1 MPLLIAADDS
11 TGKAKT
17 TFLNIMMMTM
27 MTTMIMMRTMIMMTK
42 SLSKITATDTTTMIK
57 ISF

>member
-1 MPLLIAADDS
+1 MLLLIEADDS

-27 MTTMIMMRTMIMMTK
+27 MTAMIMMRTMIMMTK
-42 SLSKITATDTTTMIK
+42 SLSKITATDTMTTIK